1 VDNPALEEFVEEVEE
16 IIEDL
21 EEGVLELEVQPKK
34 RSLID
39 RIFRDMHTIKGGA
52 GMVMETELAE
62 YAHHFENLL
71 DKARNGE
78 IVCSPEMASL
88 LLSSIDGF
96 RSFLDKIREG
106 GEVNQELIDQT
117 LVQLKEFESNAGKPS
132 ATPTAEK
139 TEEKKPVAVVA
150 KAEPTPDKKIVEEKS
165 PPQEEKTAES
175 EKTEEQ
181 VEVQWDDEDE
191 GEETAYLLHLKF
203 DTEMLRKGSDPILL
217 LKELKELGDLD
228 IIAHLGKLPELKNLD
243 PEDIHLWWS
252 AKLVTTRPAEEI
264 ENIMIFFQDEKNE
277 VKFELAESP
286 PDDPGLASF
295 GIYEDQENKGHDN
308 IQVDQEEVAEKLA
321 EKQATVP
328 DAEVK
333 PEQIVAEKV
342 VEKITEDP
350 AIEIAEEAVSTEE
363 EPKAAVTPAP
373 PKKTPPKDEA
383 KKDTG
388 IKATQS
394 IRVTIDKLDK
404 LQNLVGETVINQARL
419 HRLSDRI
426 MEMDANLGEML
437 LQFVE
442 DNEKSVYE
450 LQDQILQ
457 VRMIPV
463 GSILN
468 NMKRT
473 VRDYAT
479 RSKKKIKL
487 EIEGGDTELDKT
499 VTEQLQGPLVH
510 LVRNSMDHGIE
521 DSETRVKN
529 GKDPTGTISLKA
541 SQQEGYVIVEIED
554 DGKGIDPKAIFD
566 SAVSKGFI
574 NDTDE
579 LTEDEIYKLLF
590 LPGFTTTS
598 EVTDVSGRGVGMDT
612 VKRDI
617 EALLGTIE
625 IKSELNKGTSTKLKL
640 PLTLAII
647 EGMMI
652 DVGNQVFTIPLL
664 SVNESL
670 RPVPTQIKK
679 IKNKGELVEIRGE
692 YIPMLRLHERLN
704 IKPKYKEPTEGLVVV
719 VQHANHK
726 QCLFVDEIVDQ
737 GPVVIKSMEDNFIQV
752 PGIAGATILGDGKVS
767 FILDI
772 ASLVN

>member
-1 VDNPALEEFVEEVEE
+1 
-16 IIEDL
+16 
-21 EEGVLELEVQPKK
+21 
-34 RSLID
+34 
-39 RIFRDMHTIKGGA
+39 MHTIKGGA

-71 DKARNGE
+71 DKARNGD
-78 IVCSPEMASL
+78 IVCTPEMASL

-96 RSFLDKIREG
+96 RSFMDKIREG
-106 GEVNQELIDQT
+106 GDLNHELIDKT
-117 LVQLKEFESNAGKPS
+117 LTQLREFESNAGKHSSKPP
-132 ATPTAEK
+132 AEKTAEK
-139 TEEKKPVAVVA
+139 KTAAASKS
-150 KAEPTPDKKIVEEKS
+150 EPTPVEKIAPEDS
-165 PPQEEKTAES
+165 SPQEEKTAES
-175 EKTEEQ
+175 EKSKEQEE
-181 VEVQWDDEDE
+181 VLWDDEDE

-203 DTEMLRKGSDPILL
+203 DSEMLRKGSDPILL
-217 LKELKELGDLD
+217 LKDLKELGDF
-228 IIAHLGKLPELKNLD
+228 IIIPHLGNLPDLKKLD

-252 AKLVTTRPAEEI
+252 AKLVTTRQPEEI
-264 ENIMIFFQDEKNE
+264 ENILIFFQDEKNE
-277 VKFELAESP
+277 VTFEPAETP
-286 PDDPGLASF
+286 PEDPGLASF
-295 GIYEDQENKGHDN
+295 GIYEDQENNGQEN
-308 IQVDQEEVAEKLA
+308 IQVDQAEVDAKLA
-321 EKQATVP
+321 ERHEP
-328 DAEVK
+328 ILE
-333 PEQIVAEKV
+333 
-342 VEKITEDP
+342 
-350 AIEIAEEAVSTEE
+350 AEEGQKGEEVQETANEISADTVSTEE
-363 EPKAAVTPAP
+363 EPKAAVPEVQ
-373 PKKTPPKDEA
+373 PKPSPLKDDT
-383 KKDTG
+383 KKDSG

-394 IRVTIDKLDK
+394 IRVTTDKLDK

-419 HRLSDRI
+419 HRLSDKI
-426 MEMDANLGEML
+426 MEIDVNLGEML

-450 LQDQILQ
+450 LQEQILQ

-521 DSETRVKN
+521 DSETRVKH
-529 GKDPTGTISLKA
+529 GKDPTGTIYLKA

-554 DGKGIDPKAIFD
+554 DGKGIDSKVIFD
-566 SAVSKGFI
+566 SAVKKGFI
-574 NDTDE
+574 NEADI

-590 LPGFTTTS
+590 LPGFTTTA

-625 IKSELNKGTSTKLKL
+625 ISSELHKGTSTKLKL

-652 DVGNQVFTIPLL
+652 DVGNQIFTIPLL
-664 SVNESL
+664 SVSESL
-670 RPVPTQIKK
+670 RPVSTQIKK

-692 YIPMLRLHERLN
+692 YIPMLRLHERLK

-719 VQHANHK
+719 VKHANQK
-726 QCLFVDEIVDQ
+726 QCLLVDEIVDQ

-752 PGIAGATILGDGKVS
+752 PGIAGATILGNGEVS

>member
-1 VDNPALEEFVEEVEE
+1 MDNPALEEFVEEVEE

-78 IVCSPEMASL
+78 IVCTPEMASL

-96 RSFLDKIREG
+96 RSFMEKIREG
-106 GEVNQELIDQT
+106 GDVNHELIDKT
-117 LVQLKEFESNAGKPS
+117 LTQLREFESNAGKHSSKPP
-132 ATPTAEK
+132 AEKTAEK
-139 TEEKKPVAVVA
+139 KTVAVVA

-165 PPQEEKTAES
+165 PQQEEKTAET
-175 EKTEEQ
+175 EKSEEQ
-181 VEVQWDDEDE
+181 EEVLWDDEDE

-203 DTEMLRKGSDPILL
+203 DSEMLRKGSDPMLL
-217 LKELKELGDLD
+217 LKDLNELGDF
-228 IIAHLGKLPELKNLD
+228 IIIPHLGNLPDLKKFD
-243 PEDIHLWWS
+243 PQDIHLWWS
-252 AKLVTTRPAEEI
+252 AKLVTTRQPEEI
-264 ENIMIFFQDEKNE
+264 ENILIFFQDEKNE
-277 VKFELAESP
+277 VTFEPAETP
-286 PDDPGLASF
+286 PEDPGLASF
-295 GIYEDQENKGHDN
+295 GIYEDQENNGQEN
-308 IQVDQEEVAEKLA
+308 IQVDQAEVDAKLA
-321 EKQATVP
+321 ERHEP
-328 DAEVK
+328 ILE
-333 PEQIVAEKV
+333 
-342 VEKITEDP
+342 
-350 AIEIAEEAVSTEE
+350 AEEGQKGEEVQETANEISADTVSTEE
-363 EPKAAVTPAP
+363 EPKAAVPEVQ
-373 PKKTPPKDEA
+373 PKPSPLKDDT
-383 KKDTG
+383 KKDSG

-394 IRVTIDKLDK
+394 IRVTTDKLDK

-419 HRLSDRI
+419 HRLSDKI
-426 MEMDANLGEML
+426 MEIDVNLGEML

-450 LQDQILQ
+450 LQEQILQ

-529 GKDPTGTISLKA
+529 GKDPTGTIYLKA

-554 DGKGIDPKAIFD
+554 DGKGIDSKVIFD
-566 SAVSKGFI
+566 SAVKKGFI
-574 NDTDE
+574 NEADM

-590 LPGFTTTS
+590 LPGFTTTA

-625 IKSELNKGTSTKLKL
+625 ISSELHKGTSTKLKL

-652 DVGNQVFTIPLL
+652 DVGNQIFTIPLL
-664 SVNESL
+664 SVSESL
-670 RPVPTQIKK
+670 RPVSTQIKK

-692 YIPMLRLHERLN
+692 YIPMLRLHERLK

-719 VQHANHK
+719 VKHANQK
-726 QCLFVDEIVDQ
+726 QCLLVDEIVDQ

-752 PGIAGATILGDGKVS
+752 PGIAGATILGNGEVS

>member
-1 VDNPALEEFVEEVEE
+1 MDNPALEEFVEEVEE

-21 EEGVLELEVQPKK
+21 EEGVLELEAQPKK

-96 RSFLDKIREG
+96 RSFLDRIREG
-106 GEVNQELIDQT
+106 GEVNQELIDNT
-117 LVQLKEFESNAGKPS
+117 LSQLREFESNAGK
-132 ATPTAEK
+132 TPA
-139 TEEKKPVAVVA
+139 
-150 KAEPTPDKKIVEEKS
+150 S
-165 PPQEEKTAES
+165 PPAEQTPVKEKPQEDATQAEMVEQEQSSSQDKESENNKKNEDQEEA
-175 EKTEEQ
+175 
-181 VEVQWDDEDE
+181 QWDDEDE
-191 GEETAYLLHLKF
+191 GDETAYLLHLKF
-203 DTEMLRKGSDPILL
+203 DPEMLGKGSDPILL
-217 LKELKELGDLD
+217 LKDLKELGDLD
-228 IIAHLGKLPELKNLD
+228 IIPHLGKLPDLKNFN
-243 PEDIHLWWS
+243 PEEIQLWWS
-252 AKLVTTRPAEEI
+252 AKLVTTHPVEEI
-264 ENIMIFFQDEKNE
+264 EDILIFFQDGKND
-277 VKFELAESP
+277 VKFELAETP
-286 PDDPGLASF
+286 PEDPGLASF
-295 GIYEDQENKGHDN
+295 GIYDDQDNRDLEQVRIDEAEEKPVPTPELVPNEIVEQKTENT
-308 IQVDQEEVAEKLA
+308 E
-321 EKQATVP
+321 
-328 DAEVK
+328 K
-333 PEQIVAEKV
+333 PEN
-342 VEKITEDP
+342 
-350 AIEIAEEAVSTEE
+350 EIPTEE
-363 EPKAAVTPAP
+363 STKTEPPAVQPKTSP
-373 PKKTPPKDEA
+373 PKQDANKDS
-383 KKDTG
+383 G
-388 IKATQS
+388 IKTTQS

-419 HRLSDRI
+419 HRLSSKI
-426 MEMDANLGEML
+426 MEIDVNLGEML

-442 DNEKSVYE
+442 DNEKSVNE

-521 DSETRVKN
+521 DSDTRVKN

-554 DGKGIDPKAIFD
+554 DGKGIDSKVIFD
-566 SAVSKGFI
+566 SAVRKGFI
-574 NDTDE
+574 DENDD
-579 LTEDEIYKLLF
+579 LTEDEIFKLLF
-590 LPGFTTTS
+590 LPGFTTTT

-625 IKSELNKGTSTKLKL
+625 ISSELHKGTSTKLKL

-652 DVGNQVFTIPLL
+652 DVGHQVFTIPLL

-670 RPVPTQIKK
+670 RPIPKQIKK

-692 YIPMLRLHERLN
+692 YIPMLRLHNRLN
-704 IKPKYKEPTEGLVVV
+704 IVPKYKEPTEGLVVV
-719 VQHANHK
+719 VQHANRK
-726 QCLFVDEIVDQ
+726 QCVFVDEIVDQ

-752 PGIAGATILGDGKVS
+752 PGIAGATILGDGRVS
-767 FILDI
+767 FILDV